1 MSDFNSRSSN
11 FSKNVIQVYTE
22 ESGFTGYKGFDFTAV
37 DDIENILRSELSAKV
52 GTAVELLSGIHDG
65 SVNVNQ
71 WNLTE
76 ENDTV
81 SVGGALLDYV
91 SGIAINGVNINQIDL
106 DHEADSVSVEGALL
120 DYVSGIAIN
129 GVNINQIDLDHE
141 ADSVSVGGALLDYVS
156 GIAINGVNINQIDL
170 DYEADSVSVGGALLD
185 YVSGIAI
192 NGININQIDLDH
204 EADSVSVGGALLDY
218 VSGIAINGV
227 NINQVDLDY
236 EADSVSVGGAL
247 LDYVSGIALDFSKN
261 NGVQTLL
268 NALTVTGENIPSG
281 ITVYQ
286 ANLNKDLDNI
296 STSPIQSSTIS
307 NSTVSGSNGTIFAA
321 NQNRLELF
329 VQNLAT
335 GALYVKYGVS
345 GNNTSFNF
353 VLPANSAS
361 NAGDGG
367 SLSDQ
372 AYTGIVSV
380 SGAVG
385 PSYIC
390 WERS

>member
-1 MSDFNSRSSN
+1 MVENIKQSEFN
-11 FSKNVIQVYTE
+11 KNVIQVYTQE
-22 ESGFTGYKGFDFTAV
+22 ANFTGYKGFDFTAI
-37 DDIENILRSELSAKV
+37 DDLEYLIRAELIPYASGIKSSIDQGVNTNQLDLNYITDNVSISGRAL
-52 GTAVELLSGIHDG
+52 TYLSGIANAG
-65 SVNVNQ
+65 VNVNQ
-71 WNLTE
+71 LDLNYITD
-76 ENDTV
+76 NV
-81 SVGGALLDYV
+81 SISGQALSYL
-91 SGIAINGVNINQIDL
+91 SGIANAGVNVNQSDL
-106 DHEADSVSVEGALL
+106 NYITDNVSISGQALSYL
-120 DYVSGIAIN
+120 
-129 GVNINQIDLDHE
+129 
-141 ADSVSVGGALLDYVS
+141 
-156 GIAINGVNINQIDL
+156 
-170 DYEADSVSVGGALLD
+170 
-185 YVSGIAI
+185 
-192 NGININQIDLDH
+192 
-204 EADSVSVGGALLDY
+204 
-218 VSGIAINGV
+218 
-227 NINQVDLDY
+227 
-236 EADSVSVGGAL
+236 
-247 LDYVSGIALDFSKN
+247 SGIALDFSKN

-335 GALYVKYGVS
+335 GALYVKYGAS

-353 VLPANSAS
+353 VLAANSAS
-361 NAGDGG
+361 DAGDGG

>member
-1 MSDFNSRSSN
+1 MPENIRQSDFN
-11 FSKNVIQVYTE
+11 KNVIQVYTQE
-22 ESGFTGYKGFDFTAV
+22 ANFTGYKGFDFTAI
-37 DDIENILRSELSAKV
+37 DDLEYLIREQLIPYASGIKSSIETGVNTNQLDLNYITDNVSLSGQA
-52 GTAVELLSGIHDG
+52 LSYLSGIANEG
-65 SVNVNQ
+65 VNVNQ
-71 WNLTE
+71 LDINWITDN
-76 ENDTV
+76 V
-81 SVGGALLDYV
+81 SLSGQALLHL
-91 SGIAINGVNINQIDL
+91 SGM
-106 DHEADSVSVEGALL
+106 
-120 DYVSGIAIN
+120 
-129 GVNINQIDLDHE
+129 
-141 ADSVSVGGALLDYVS
+141 
-156 GIAINGVNINQIDL
+156 
-170 DYEADSVSVGGALLD
+170 
-185 YVSGIAI
+185 
-192 NGININQIDLDH
+192 
-204 EADSVSVGGALLDY
+204 
-218 VSGIAINGV
+218 
-227 NINQVDLDY
+227 
-236 EADSVSVGGAL
+236 
-247 LDYVSGIALDFSKN
+247 ALDFSKN

-286 ANLNKDLDNI
+286 ANLNKDLDNV

-307 NSTVSGSNGTIFAA
+307 NSTVSGSNGTVLAA

-335 GALYVKYGVS
+335 GALYVKYGAS

-353 VLPANSAS
+353 VLAANSAS
-361 NAGDGG
+361 DAGDGG